1 MRQQNTWALVKK
13 DPTAERLTASLV
25 IWPATS
31 IRLFRDD
38 QRMSADVEPLVA
50 SARALPGSTQAELIR
65 RAARGDAAAF
75 EQLVTT
81 RANRAFRIARAILGS
96 DTDARDATQDAFVL
110 AWQALPRLRD
120 PEQFDA
126 WLRRI
131 LVNACRAQLRSRKGV
146 REISLDVAA
155 DPRAGGPAMADRIGD
170 TDLLARAFDRLDAD
184 KRTILVLHYLN
195 HEPVA
200 AIASALRV
208 PIGTA
213 KWRLSEAR
221 SALRRALA
229 AEGEARP

>member
-1 MRQQNTWALVKK
+1 
-13 DPTAERLTASLV
+13 
-25 IWPATS
+25 
-31 IRLFRDD
+31 
-38 QRMSADVEPLVA
+38 MSADVEPLAA
-50 SARALPGSTQAELIR
+50 SAGALPVSTLAALIR
-65 RAARGDAAAF
+65 RAAHGDAAAF

-81 RANRAFRIARAILGS
+81 RADRAFRIARAILGS
-96 DTDARDATQDAFVL
+96 DADARDATQDAFVL
-110 AWQALPRLRD
+110 AWRELPRLRD

-126 WLRRI
+126 WFRRI
-131 LVNACRAQLRSRKGV
+131 LVNACRAQLRTRKGV

-155 DPRAGGPAMADRIGD
+155 DPRAGGPAMADRVGD
-170 TDLLARAFDRLDAD
+170 TDLVAKAFDRLDAD

-200 AIASALRV
+200 AIAGTLRV

-221 SALRRALA
+221 AALRRALA

>member
-1 MRQQNTWALVKK
+1 
-13 DPTAERLTASLV
+13 
-25 IWPATS
+25 
-31 IRLFRDD
+31 
-38 QRMSADVEPLVA
+38 MSADVEPLA
-50 SARALPGSTQAELIR
+50 GSSRALLVSTQTDLIR
-65 RAARGDAAAF
+65 GAALGDAAAF

-81 RANRAFRIARAILGS
+81 RADRAFRIARAILGS
-96 DTDARDATQDAFVL
+96 DADARDATQDAFVL
-110 AWQALPRLRD
+110 AWRELPRLRD

-131 LVNACRAQLRSRKGV
+131 LVNACRAQLRTRKGV

-155 DPRAGGPAMADRIGD
+155 DRHSAGPTMADRVGD
-170 TDLLARAFDRLDAD
+170 TDLVGRAFDRLDAD
-184 KRTILVLHYLN
+184 KRTILVLHYFD

-200 AIASALRV
+200 VIASALRV

-221 SALRRALA
+221 AALRRALA